1 MKITRLCVATLT
13 LLTITAVT
21 WAAPEPQIVPSAYQL
36 DFSYKKP
43 QPIAIRSPEGDI
55 QWYWYLT
62 YTVTNK
68 TGADHLFI
76 PDVTVSYDDG
86 AIVQAGADIP
96 ATVFKAIQKK
106 ERNPLLLSP
115 LQVVGELLQGDDFA
129 KTSVAIWPQFG
140 PKVDEMRIFFA
151 GLSGE
156 TAKLK
161 IKGKK
166 EPALLRKTR
175 MLIYE
180 VPGTGTHPQE
190 QVLKRKSDTW
200 IMR

>member
-1 MKITRLCVATLT
+1 MKITRLCVAMLT
-13 LLTITAVT
+13 LFIITANS
-21 WAAPEPQIVPSAYQL
+21 WAAPEPEIVPSAFQL
-36 DFSYKKP
+36 DFSCNQP
-43 QPIAIRSPEGDI
+43 RPIAIRSPEGNI
-55 QWYWYLT
+55 QWYWYLL

-68 TGADHLFI
+68 TGSDHLYI
-76 PDVTVSYDDG
+76 PDITIAYDDG

-96 ATVFKAIQKK
+96 ATVFKTIEQKEK
-106 ERNPLLLSP
+106 NPLLLSP
-115 LQVVGELLQGDDFA
+115 LEVVGTLLQGDDFA
-129 KTSVAIWPQFG
+129 KTTVAIWPHFG
-140 PKVDEMRIFFA
+140 PDVKEMRIFIA

-156 TAKLK
+156 TAKLT
-161 IKGKK
+161 IKGQK

-180 VPGTGTHPQE
+180 VPGTGTHPQD